1 MNDPPNPGSAVTG
14 GQFVRGAVFVGASS
28 WLGYALNFAIA
39 IAVARI
45 IGPEAL
51 GLYALAVA
59 INEFVD
65 IVNGFAIAPALVQA
79 REESTTLYDTGYA
92 MSLAQGLL
100 GLLMAILLAPVVW
113 SFRSPEVAWF
123 VLILGVVRI
132 FNLLTDAMYAAL
144 DRHRQYGPIAVMTLA
159 TRSAPNLAA
168 LGLAWLGLGPWSL
181 ILRDLLMGSSAFGLV
196 RWWSGYRFRRRVS
209 REAFRRIWSFSGP
222 MFVARTLDVFLL
234 RFDRLMVG
242 SALGNL
248 TMGLYHQARFLA
260 EAGLL
265 VTTPIMRVTFNL
277 YARLQ
282 DDVERL
288 ANSFGVVNYF
298 LSRLLLAGSAVLIV
312 YPAETLRL
320 LLGSEWVAAAPLL
333 RILGIYGALVPILEN
348 TKWLLYARGEVGA
361 NVRLRL
367 FQLVVLVPGVSLS
380 VWRGSAAGVAASLL
394 AATAAGVVLAFVF
407 SGAPV
412 RKVGLRSSAVPLAA
426 LCVTAAV
433 LGLLLPEP
441 PLPWWARPLLPPTL
455 FAILVAA
462 LDRGRL
468 LRELRSLQRQFVAA
482 RADRPAA

>member
-1 MNDPPNPGSAVTG
+1 M
-14 GQFVRGAVFVGASS
+14 RGAVFVGASS
-28 WLGYALNFAIA
+28 WLSYALNFAIG

-45 IGPEAL
+45 LGPEAL

-79 REESTTLYDTGYA
+79 REESATLYDTGYA
-92 MSLAQGLL
+92 MSVAQGLV
-100 GLLMAILLAPVVW
+100 GLLVAILLAPIVW
-113 SFRSPEVAWF
+113 TFRSPEVAWF
-123 VLILGVVRI
+123 VLVLGLVRI
-132 FNLLTDAMYAAL
+132 FNLLADAMSASL
-144 DRHRQYGPIAVMTLA
+144 DRNRQYGPIAVMTLA

-196 RWWSGYRFRRRVS
+196 RWWSGYRFQRRVS
-209 REAFRRIWSFSGP
+209 RQAFRRIWSFSGP
-222 MFVARTLDVFLL
+222 MFAARTLDVFLL

-242 SALGNL
+242 SALGNV

-265 VTTPIMRVTFNL
+265 VTTPIMRVSFNL
-277 YARLQ
+277 YSRLQ

-288 ANSFGVVNYF
+288 AGSFAVVNYF

-320 LLGSEWVAAAPLL
+320 LLGSEWLEAAPLL

-348 TKWLLYARGEVGA
+348 TKWLLYARGEVRA

-367 FQLVVLVPGVSLS
+367 VQLAVLVPGVSVA

-394 AATAAGVVLAFVF
+394 AATVVGVMLAFYF
-407 SGAPV
+407 SEAPI
-412 RKVGLRSSAVPLAA
+412 RKVGLRGSAMPLAA
-426 LCVTAAV
+426 LGATVVAFC
-433 LGLLLPEP
+433 LLVPKP
-441 PLPWWARPLLPPTL
+441 PVPWWALPLLPPTL
-455 FAILVAA
+455 FMILVAA

-482 RADRPAA
+482 RVQGTPGRPGE